1 MTRSRLCET
10 VVGTTLADLL
20 SARDAVLAADMMELR
35 LDGVAG
41 LDVATALGG
50 RHLPVVVTC
59 RPTWEGGRFDGA
71 EAERARVLAEAL
83 ERGADYVDIEWRALR
98 ESAGAAFTA
107 LVSRHPDRVVLSSHD
122 FDGVPHD
129 LDARVHAMRAVGA
142 GTIKIAVA
150 VSRLTDTLILRRVAE
165 GGPAVVIGMGE
176 AGLPTRLLP
185 ARFGS
190 VWTYAGHAVAPGQI
204 PAGRMVDEFRFRDV
218 GPATRIFGIVGSHAG
233 QSFSP
238 VMHNAAFAAAGCD
251 AVYVPLR
258 PEDFADFLAFAD
270 ALGCEGASVTIPYKL
285 DALRAAASADE
296 AAREVG
302 AANTLRRSAGG
313 WDATNTDVAGFLAPL
328 GRLYPGGMA
337 GVRAAVIGAGGAARA
352 VVVALRAAGAG
363 VTVHARREGQASEV
377 AEALGVGSGPW
388 PVAPASW
395 DLLVNTTPLG
405 GAGHRGES
413 PMPDGS
419 FDGGVVYDLTYGPEP
434 SPLIRD
440 ARVAGC
446 RTLDGL
452 PMLVAQ
458 AERQFAWWTGSA
470 PPAGVMA
477 AAARRCVGGARAVEF
492 EEA

>member
-1 MTRSRLCET
+1 
-10 VVGTTLADLL
+10 
-20 SARDAVLAADMMELR
+20 
-35 LDGVAG
+35 
-41 LDVATALGG
+41 
-50 RHLPVVVTC
+50 
-59 RPTWEGGRFDGA
+59 
-71 EAERARVLAEAL
+71 
-83 ERGADYVDIEWRALR
+83 
-98 ESAGAAFTA
+98 
-107 LVSRHPDRVVLSSHD
+107 
-122 FDGVPHD
+122 
-129 LDARVHAMRAVGA
+129 
-142 GTIKIAVA
+142 
-150 VSRLTDTLILRRVAE
+150 
-165 GGPAVVIGMGE
+165 
-176 AGLPTRLLP
+176 
-185 ARFGS
+185 
-190 VWTYAGHAVAPGQI
+190 
-204 PAGRMVDEFRFRDV
+204 
-218 GPATRIFGIVGSHAG
+218 
-233 QSFSP
+233 
-238 VMHNAAFAAAGCD
+238 
-251 AVYVPLR
+251 
-258 PEDFADFLAFAD
+258 
-270 ALGCEGASVTIPYKL
+270 
-285 DALRAAASADE
+285 
-296 AAREVG
+296 
-302 AANTLRRSAGG
+302 
-313 WDATNTDVAGFLAPL
+313 
-328 GRLYPGGMA
+328 MA